1 MTAVDAPAII
11 GQGVVGPGRD
21 LGMPLDEMIF
31 GASSRALADADIPLS
46 QVDAVWCAASDLMD
60 GLAIST
66 MTLTA
71 ATGSLGRE
79 EARVCDD
86 GLAALAMAANA
97 IRAGRARTVLVCAW
111 SKLSSG
117 HHRAV
122 RPLGTDPA
130 FTRPLGLS
138 DEAMLGLL
146 QSARTHRGTVAPEP
160 LPGADVAVALVLQA
174 VPAQETADRAV
185 LGSGW
190 AAGPYLQPRDGQWTA
205 LAKAAQQACVEAGR
219 PRVDKLLCAGFDQV
233 PDDVLQEVL
242 GMQIPLYKPAVAQDL
257 GYAAGL
263 AAIVECRCFEETTL
277 VVSRS
282 GIGLGRAYAVVLGE
296 RR

>member
-1 MTAVDAPAII
+1 MTAVDVPAII

-31 GASSRALADADIPLS
+31 EASSLALADAGIPLS

-66 MTLTA
+66 MTLTS

-86 GLAALAMAANA
+86 SLAALAMAANG
-97 IRAGRARTVLVCAW
+97 IRAGRLRTVLVCAW
-111 SKLSSG
+111 SKLSAG
-117 HHRAV
+117 HHRTV
-122 RPLGTDPA
+122 RPLGTEPA

-146 QSARTHRGTVAPEP
+146 QSARYGHATVAPQP
-160 LPGADVAVALVLQA
+160 IPGADTAVALV
-174 VPAQETADRAV
+174 VRASPTKKPV
-185 LGSGW
+185 RRAILGCGW
-190 AAGPYLQPRDGQWTA
+190 AAGTYLMPEDGRWTA
-205 LAKAAQQACVEAGR
+205 LTKAVGQAFDEAER
-219 PRVDKLLCAGFDQV
+219 PRIGKLLCAGFDQV
-233 PDDVLQEVL
+233 ADNVLQDVLQLE
-242 GMQIPLYKPAVAQDL
+242 IPVHKSGRAEDL

-263 AAIVECRCFEETTL
+263 VAVAESRRFEDTTL
-277 VVSRS
+277 IVSRS
-282 GIGLGRAYAVVLGE
+282 GIGLGRAYAAVLGST
-296 RR
+296 R